1 MSKKLLFCFENY
13 YPYVGGAEILYKN
26 ILEGLV
32 KKGYD
37 ITLVTHHIKGTKNYE
52 ELNGVKIHRIKCFE
66 NRFLFPIFASRK
78 MWILSKEISSI
89 TTSTYTAM
97 PLASLIGLFRKKQT
111 IAIIHELWTNNWSKY
126 TDLSVIKKIF
136 FSIFERIIYM
146 FKVDTYIPV
155 SDSTKKQL
163 LSYGIK
169 KNKIHRI
176 YNGMDYSHWDS
187 KKYSIVD
194 VRKELNLKKNSFKA
208 IFYGRPGTSKG
219 LSYLINAVPY
229 IIKKI
234 PNFKL
239 IAIVSNGP
247 EHKNDF
253 DRIDNL
259 IKELD
264 IQDNVIL
271 KPSVSYKKLPEYV
284 KYSNIVIVPSL
295 AEGFGF
301 SAYEACLM
309 GKPLVV
315 SKTTSLPEVVFG
327 KVNFSIPKNS
337 KSIASAVIKS
347 YKKDYTKIPRK
358 DFTVETMIRNYG
370 EFYSKKK

>member
-37 ITLVTHHIKGTKNYE
+37 VTLVTHHIKGTKNYE
-52 ELNGVKIHRIKCFE
+52 ELNGVKVHRIKCFE
-66 NRFLFPIFASRK
+66 NRFLFPLFASK
-78 MWILSKEISSI
+78 KLWSLSKESSSI
-89 TTSTYTAM
+89 TTSTYTAL

-111 IAIIHELWTNNWSKY
+111 IAIIHELWINKWSRY
-126 TDLSVIKKIF
+126 TDLPVMKKIF

-176 YNGMDYSHWDS
+176 YNGMDYSHWDP
-187 KKYSIVD
+187 KKYSITNVT
-194 VRKELNLKKNSFKA
+194 KELNIKRNSFKA

-219 LSYLINAVPY
+219 LPYLINAVPH

-247 EHKNDF
+247 EHKKDY
-253 DRIDNL
+253 DRIYNL
-259 IKELD
+259 IQKLN
-264 IQDNVIL
+264 IQDTVTL
-271 KPSVSYKKLPEYV
+271 KPSVSYNKLPEYV
-284 KYSNIVIVPSL
+284 KCSNIVIVPSL

-327 KVNFSIPKNS
+327 KVNFSVPKDS
-337 KSIASAVIKS
+337 RSIASAVIKS
-347 YKKDYTKIPRK
+347 YKKDFTRIPKK
-358 DFTVETMIRNYG
+358 DFTVETMVDNYAK
-370 EFYSKKK
+370 FYSKEK